1 MVKKGIYYTFDVH
14 LISIRIFFSSLLWHS
29 SWTKTLKW
37 LKGWEICSNRHKKE
51 RKFGNSFS
59 RKWTNL
65 FKLWKKKIQSRS
77 RSEIYMILYLSSIRS
92 PFDNGAEKIKLYVH
106 LPVCLATSKGL
117 RPLFWIYPNI
127 VHCKAVVCDS
137 VPWTE
142 VSSETRPVK
151 LLLCDYNF
159 IFDSPRR
166 DMYCKVK

>member
-1 MVKKGIYYTFDVH
+1 MVKKGINYTLTFTWY
-14 LISIRIFFSSLLWHS
+14 RYAFSSPLYYD
-29 SWTKTLKW
+29 TV
-37 LKGWEICSNRHKKE
+37 RE
-51 RKFGNSFS
+51 RKHRSGWKGGKFVLIGIRRNENLVIHFLVESEPIFLNYG
-59 RKWTNL
+59 RKR
-65 FKLWKKKIQSRS
+65 FRCRS
-77 RSEIYMILYLSSIRS
+77 RSEIYILYLSSIRS
-92 PFDNGAEKIKLYVH
+92 PFDNGAEKIQLYVH